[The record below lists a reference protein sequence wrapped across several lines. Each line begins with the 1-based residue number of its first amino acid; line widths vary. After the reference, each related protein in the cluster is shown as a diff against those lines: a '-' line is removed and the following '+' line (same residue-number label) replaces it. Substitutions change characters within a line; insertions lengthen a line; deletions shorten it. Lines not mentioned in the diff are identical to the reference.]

1 MLIYHFEPLERTA
14 SSVDEF
20 VAVCEAERVVAAAH
34 LRHGYFEP
42 WLRDTGRPDL
52 AAAAAAVR
60 DTDGPA
66 EAALAQFLR
75 VAVGS
80 AGSAPRKSKAARVS
94 TRGRARTAR

>member
-1 MLIYHFEPLERTA
+1 MPIYHFEPLERTA

-20 VAVCEAERVVAAAH
+20 VAVCEAERVGAAAH

-60 DTDGPA
+60 DTDSTA
-66 EAALAQFLR
+66 DAALAQFLR
-75 VAVGS
+75 VAVS
-80 AGSAPRKSKAARVS
+80 STSSAPRKSKAS
-94 TRGRARTAR
+94 KTRRARTAH